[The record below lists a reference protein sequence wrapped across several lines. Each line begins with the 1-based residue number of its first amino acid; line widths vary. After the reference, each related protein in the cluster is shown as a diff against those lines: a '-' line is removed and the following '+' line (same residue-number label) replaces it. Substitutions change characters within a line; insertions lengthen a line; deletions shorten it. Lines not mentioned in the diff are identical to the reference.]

1 MTPQLKSTLKTP
13 LIGKIYELDDYLDSV
28 STLPPKRMQRLI
40 VEPMMHQV
48 GTLHQ
53 QAMRE
58 LRGLDYYKRAK
69 DTLVEIQAAAYRIY
83 HKKGWTM
90 RVASVIDSLCDNIAE
105 QLHAVHFS
113 ATANPV
119 KFKDE
124 SSRANLE

>member
-13 LIGKIYELDDYLDSV
+13 LIGKIYELDDYIENV

-48 GTLHQ
+48 GILHL

-90 RVASVIDSLCDNIAE
+90 RVASVIDSLCDDIAE

-119 KFKDE
+119 KSKDE